1 MRRKTSWQTGR
12 AAQARRFP
20 RETRKPSRSF
30 DSHAVVLLF
39 FSPSPI
45 TDSLAPNNQTRHQPD
60 DDEDPRPLHI
70 CNYYSVSDCRRTSR
84 APRDCPSRPSPST
97 IPPTQHLFHLAHA
110 PTSPQ
115 VLRPALPNI
124 WESFRKKTVKFLF
137 PGIEPYSCLSAR
149 SPFRAAL
156 ILVRPG
162 SGPSV
167 RLSRLVSYV
176 YILPY
181 ERVKDDIFGSLR
193 PRRRSR

>member
-1 MRRKTSWQTGR
+1 MEDRLADR
-12 AAQARRFP
+12 AGKAGQKISERNPKAP
-20 RETRKPSRSF
+20 YVGPPN
-30 DSHAVVLLF
+30 SHAVLLLF

-45 TDSLAPNNQTRHQPD
+45 TNRLAGSKTTGHHTD
-60 DDEDPRPLHI
+60 DDEDPVPYVCI
-70 CNYYSVSDCRRTSR
+70 YYSVSDCRRTSR
-84 APRDCPSRPSPST
+84 APRGCLSRPSPST

-110 PTSPQ
+110 PASPQ

-137 PGIEPYSCLSAR
+137 PGIEPYSCLSAW

-176 YILPY
+176 
-181 ERVKDDIFGSLR
+181 
-193 PRRRSR
+193 